1 MHRRGRSADARVSL
15 CRAPK
20 LDVPSFLAKS
30 RTRSARLSDSASTN
44 IKKQPTE
51 PPSLL
56 RITTSRS
63 LRSDAR
69 SGAFFS
75 ARHDQISSIVLR
87 NRPPPLNS
95 TTSTT
100 KRREL
105 AEPPSPPQLTTSRQL
120 RADARVATLPS
131 AADEQNIGHGS
142 KRPAPAQESAWAT
155 PSRSHASSKR
165 KEGGL
170 RR

>member
-30 RTRSARLSDSASTN
+30 RTRARLSDSASTN

-69 SGAFFS
+69 AGAFSS

-95 TTSTT
+95 TTSTI

-105 AEPPSPPQLTTSRQL
+105 AETPSPPQLTTSRRL
-120 RADARVATLPS
+120 RADK
-131 AADEQNIGHGS
+131 
-142 KRPAPAQESAWAT
+142 KRNNNH
-155 PSRSHASSKR
+155 RGR
-165 KEGGL
+165 G
-170 RR
+170 

>member
-30 RTRSARLSDSASTN
+30 RRRSARLSDSVSLTTT
-44 IKKQPTE
+44 KKQPTE

-69 SGAFFS
+69 AGAFSS
-75 ARHDQISSIVLR
+75 ARHDQIISNVLR
-87 NRPPPLNS
+87 NRPPPFNS

-120 RADARVATLPS
+120 QADK
-131 AADEQNIGHGS
+131 
-142 KRPAPAQESAWAT
+142 KRNNNH
-155 PSRSHASSKR
+155 RGR
-165 KEGGL
+165 G
-170 RR
+170 

>member
-30 RTRSARLSDSASTN
+30 RSARLSDSASTN

-69 SGAFFS
+69 AGAFSS

-105 AEPPSPPQLTTSRQL
+105 AEPPSPPQLTTSRRL
-120 RADARVATLPS
+120 RADK
-131 AADEQNIGHGS
+131 
-142 KRPAPAQESAWAT
+142 KRNNNH
-155 PSRSHASSKR
+155 RGR
-165 KEGGL
+165 G
-170 RR
+170 